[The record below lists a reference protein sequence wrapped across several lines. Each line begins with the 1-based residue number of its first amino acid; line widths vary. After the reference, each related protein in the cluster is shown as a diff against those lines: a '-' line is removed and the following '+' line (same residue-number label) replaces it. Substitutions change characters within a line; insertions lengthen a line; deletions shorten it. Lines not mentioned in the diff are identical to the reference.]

1 MFTWPGFELR
11 VALRFL
17 REGRMQTVLIIVGVA
32 AGVAVIAY
40 ISALING
47 LQNNTLN
54 KTLGAQA
61 HISVR
66 APDDVVT
73 PAAARLP
80 GTSVLTET
88 QPRAQ
93 RLRSVANWQALL
105 PLLEKMPSVA
115 GVSPMVSGAGL
126 ALRGE
131 AVMSIALM
139 GVELERYDRMVGL
152 RAKVVSGAARL
163 SPGEAIIGRE
173 LAQDLGVR
181 VGDRLT
187 VQTSTS
193 SESLRVTALV
203 DLGIKDLNR
212 RTVIVPLRAAQNLL
226 ALPGGATSLD
236 VTLHDVWVAQTLA
249 EALRAQFPYK
259 IESWQESNA
268 QLVSALN
275 AQSVSTSII
284 RAVVLAVVVL
294 GIASVLVVSVVQKQR
309 EIGILRAKV
318 VSGTARLEPG
328 EAIIGRELA
337 QDLGVRVGDRLTV
350 QTSTSGESLRVTAL
364 VDLGIKDLNQRTVIV
379 PLRAAQNLLAL
390 PGGATSLDVTLH
402 DVWVAQTLA
411 QSLRAQ
417 FPYKIESWQE
427 SNAQLVSALNAQ
439 SVSTSIIRAVVL
451 AVVVLGIAS
460 VLVVSVVQKQREI
473 GILRA
478 MGATRGQVLRLFLV
492 QGAVVGAVG
501 SALGLLLAVALIWVF
516 TAFVRGSD
524 GLPLFSIALPLETAW
539 RVALIATACGV
550 LAAVAPAR
558 RAAQLDPA
566 QAIRL

>member
-1 MFTWPGFELR
+1 MFTWLGFEWR

-47 LQNNTLN
+47 LQNSTLT

-73 PAAARLP
+73 PAALP
-80 GTSVLTET
+80 QPGASVLTET

-93 RLRSVANWQALL
+93 RPRAVANWQALL

-131 AVMSIALM
+131 AVQSIALM
-139 GVELERYDRMVGL
+139 GVELERYDRMIGL
-152 RAKVVSGAARL
+152 RAKVVSGTARL
-163 SPGEAIIGRE
+163 EPGEAIIGRE

-203 DLGIKDLNR
+203 DLGVRDLNR

-236 VTLHDVWVAQTLA
+236 ITLHDVWVAQALA
-249 EALRAQFPYK
+249 EA
-259 IESWQESNA
+259 
-268 QLVSALN
+268 
-275 AQSVSTSII
+275 
-284 RAVVLAVVVL
+284 
-294 GIASVLVVSVVQKQR
+294 
-309 EIGILRAKV
+309 
-318 VSGTARLEPG
+318 
-328 EAIIGRELA
+328 
-337 QDLGVRVGDRLTV
+337 
-350 QTSTSGESLRVTAL
+350 
-364 VDLGIKDLNQRTVIV
+364 
-379 PLRAAQNLLAL
+379 
-390 PGGATSLDVTLH
+390 
-402 DVWVAQTLA
+402 
-411 QSLRAQ
+411 LRAQ

-492 QGAVVGAVG
+492 QGAVVGALG
-501 SALGLLLAVALIWVF
+501 SLLGLLLAVALIWLF

-524 GLPLFSIALPLETAW
+524 GLPLFNISLPLNTALQ
-539 RVALIATACGV
+539 VAWIATVCGV
-550 LAAVAPAR
+550 LAAIAPAR
-558 RAAQLDPA
+558 RAAKLDPA

>member
-1 MFTWPGFELR
+1 MLWPGFELR

-17 REGRMQTVLIIVGVA
+17 REGRMQTVLIVVGVA

-40 ISALING
+40 ISALISG
-47 LQNNTLN
+47 LQNSTLT

-73 PAAARLP
+73 PAAAALP
-80 GTSVLTET
+80 GSTVLTET

-93 RLRSVANWQALL
+93 RPRSVANWQALL
-105 PLLEKMPSVA
+105 PLLEKMPNVA

-131 AVMSIALM
+131 AVLSIALM
-139 GVELERYDRMVGL
+139 GVELERYDRMIGL
-152 RAKVVSGAARL
+152 RSKVVAGTARL
-163 SPGEAIIGRE
+163 EPGEAIVGRE

-203 DLGIKDLNR
+203 DLGVRDLNR

-226 ALPGGATSLD
+226 ALPGGATGLD
-236 VTLHDVWVAQTLA
+236 LTLHDVWAAQSLA
-249 EALRAQFPYK
+249 DALRAQFPYK
-259 IESWQESNA
+259 VESWQESNA

-275 AQSVSTSII
+275 AQSVSTGII

-294 GIASVLVVSVVQKQR
+294 GIASVLVVSVVQKR
-309 EIGILRAKV
+309 
-318 VSGTARLEPG
+318 
-328 EAIIGRELA
+328 
-337 QDLGVRVGDRLTV
+337 
-350 QTSTSGESLRVTAL
+350 
-364 VDLGIKDLNQRTVIV
+364 
-379 PLRAAQNLLAL
+379 
-390 PGGATSLDVTLH
+390 
-402 DVWVAQTLA
+402 
-411 QSLRAQ
+411 
-417 FPYKIESWQE
+417 
-427 SNAQLVSALNAQ
+427 
-439 SVSTSIIRAVVL
+439 
-451 AVVVLGIAS
+451 
-460 VLVVSVVQKQREI
+460 REI

-501 SALGLLLAVALIWVF
+501 SVLGLLLAVALIWAF
-516 TAFVRGSD
+516 TNFVRGSD
-524 GLPLFSIALPLETAW
+524 GLPLFNITLPLATAV
-539 RVALIATACGV
+539 RVALVATVCGV
-550 LAAVAPAR
+550 VAAIAPAR

-566 QAIRL
+566 QAIRI